1 MLDPL
6 GLLLIVFAAM
16 SAVAVIAIILLFLMK
31 DEKKKK
37 WVVYVMA
44 ALGMYIAWANAQSSP
59 LPQFLGEAIFGWM
72 LGALGAVGLLLQ
84 ACGKTKKQLLAAKIL
99 VVVSVVAGILELF
112 LH

>member
-1 MLDPL
+1 MMNPL
-6 GLLLIVFAAM
+6 GLLMIVFAGM
-16 SAVAVIAIILLFLMK
+16 SAVAVIAIILLFFMK

-37 WVVYVMA
+37 WIVYIMA

-59 LPQFLGEAIFGWM
+59 LPQFLGEAILGWIIGL
-72 LGALGAVGLLLQ
+72 LGVVGLLLQ
-84 ACGKTKKQLLAAKIL
+84 VCGKTKKQLMAAKIL

>member
-6 GLLLIVFAAM
+6 SLLVIVFAVM
-16 SAVAVIAIILLFLMK
+16 SAVAVIAIVLLFLMK

-44 ALGMYIAWANAQSSP
+44 MLGMYIAWANAQSSP
-59 LPQFLGEAIFGWM
+59 LPDFLGEAILGWVI
-72 LGALGAVGLLLQ
+72 GAIGVVGLLLQ
-84 ACGKTKKQLLAAKIL
+84 VCGKTKKQLLAAKIL
-99 VVVSVVAGILELF
+99 VVVSVVAGIIELF

>member
-1 MLDPL
+1 MMNPL
-6 GLLLIVFAAM
+6 GLLMIVFAGM
-16 SAVAVIAIILLFLMK
+16 SAVAVIAIILLFFMK

-37 WVVYVMA
+37 WIVYIMA

-59 LPQFLGEAIFGWM
+59 LPQFLGEAILGWVIGL
-72 LGALGAVGLLLQ
+72 LGVVGLLLQ
-84 ACGKTKKQLLAAKIL
+84 VCGKTKKQLLAAKIL